1 MFLVFYVSFRA
12 ANFLLIVTCISM
24 NSIHMCIVYVTV
36 YLTKDCVSQLTY
48 LSNLY
53 SIL

>member
-1 MFLVFYVSFRA
+1 MRKLPTEVPC
-12 ANFLLIVTCISM
+12 IVKSM
-24 NSIHMCIVYVTV
+24 NSITRGRGILYVRV

-48 LSNLY
+48 LSILY